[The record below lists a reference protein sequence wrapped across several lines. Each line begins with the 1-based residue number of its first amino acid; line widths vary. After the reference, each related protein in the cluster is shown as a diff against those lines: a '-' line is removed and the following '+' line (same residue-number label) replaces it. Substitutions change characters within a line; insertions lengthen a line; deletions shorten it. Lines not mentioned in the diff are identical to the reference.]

1 MKAIMIILFLTLF
14 QSICAPPL
22 RELVICQSE
31 EIKVFDPI
39 LYAFQSVESSFRPD
53 VINHLGY
60 AGILQEGPE
69 MIAEANRIC
78 KLRGRPERFTYPE
91 SALDPSQAVKIW
103 YIVQGYWNQSYE
115 VKRACKIWNPKAS
128 GKYYAKIQAVLN
140 DKI

>member
-1 MKAIMIILFLTLF
+1 MRKMIIITLFLALF
-14 QSICAPPL
+14 QVICAPPL
-22 RELVICQSE
+22 REAVICHPE
-31 EIKVFDPI
+31 EINVFDPI

-78 KLRGRPERFTYPE
+78 KLRGRPEIFTYPE
-91 SALDPSQAVKIW
+91 SALNHAQAVKIW

-115 VKRACKIWNPKAS
+115 IKKACKIWNPLGSK
-128 GKYYAKIQAVLN
+128 KYYTKIQEVLSN
-140 DKI
+140 